1 MISEMDAIL
10 LSANLKTVCPVC
22 DGFLRMPMPGEKTLQ
37 KLQGMHNFAL
47 GFLGNASVAER
58 AQPSISS
65 NLKICVDAIKAKTKL
80 SEPTKEII

>member
-10 LSANLKTVCPVC
+10 LSAKLKTVCPVD
-22 DGFLRMPMPGEKTLQ
+22 DGFLRMPVPGEKTLQ

-58 AQPSISS
+58 APSISS

>member
-10 LSANLKTVCPVC
+10 LSAKLKTVCPVD
-22 DGFLRMPMPGEKTLQ
+22 DGFLRMPVPGEKTLQ

-58 AQPSISS
+58 APSISS
-65 NLKICVDAIKAKTKL
+65 NLMIYVDAIKAKAKL